1 MKKSLKIPKGYE
13 SSLTTFGR
21 LFQGKG
27 SVPHSGE
34 SKPHFYNSAF
44 PWEDIIY
51 CSLCSY
57 ILLMVLHLKSCPLL
71 KWLA

>member
-44 PWEDIIY
+44 PREY
-51 CSLCSY
+51 Y
-57 ILLMVLHLKSCPLL
+57 ILLAMFIHFVDGSSS
-71 KWLA
+71 